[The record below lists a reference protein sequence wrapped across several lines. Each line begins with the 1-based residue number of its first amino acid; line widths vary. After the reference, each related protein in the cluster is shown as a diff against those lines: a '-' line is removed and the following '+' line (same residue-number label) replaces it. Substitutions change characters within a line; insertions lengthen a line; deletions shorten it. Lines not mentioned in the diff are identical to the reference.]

1 MRIKAKQ
8 QGFTL
13 IELIVVIVILGIL
26 AVTAAP
32 KFMDVTAEGKVGQR
46 DGVIASIRSIM
57 EMGHGKAIVANGFG
71 NDGTI
76 LVDSV
81 HYKIV
86 NGYPSGSTLGDGSTA
101 LLATH
106 LGTLLEGRGLTLGF
120 ATAAAGA
127 SPLTITIS
135 GSSDCTITVA
145 DALTGAYPVIGGTA
159 TCSQ

>member
-46 DGVIASIRSIM
+46 NGVITSIRSIL
-57 EMGHGKAIVANGFG
+57 EMGHGKSIVANGFG
-71 NDGTI
+71 ESGTI

-86 NGYPSGSTLGDGSTA
+86 NGYPSGSTDGDGTNSGVPI
-101 LLATH
+101 H
-106 LGTLLEGRGLTLGF
+106 LGGLLETRGFTLTF

-127 SPLTITIS
+127 SPLTITLP
-135 GSSDCTITVA
+135 GAPNCTITVA
-145 DALTGAYPVIGGTA
+145 DAAVGAYPVIGGDA
-159 TCSQ
+159 TCA